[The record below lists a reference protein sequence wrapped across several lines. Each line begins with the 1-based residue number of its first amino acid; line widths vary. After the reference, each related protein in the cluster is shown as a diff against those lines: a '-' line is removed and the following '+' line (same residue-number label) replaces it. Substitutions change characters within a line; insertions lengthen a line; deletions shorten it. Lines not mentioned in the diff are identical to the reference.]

1 MVGDA
6 GSIKGL
12 STVLGLA
19 FDLKRYLF
27 FCRDIYIFII
37 PNI

>member
-6 GSIKGL
+6 GSIEGL
-12 STVLGLA
+12 STVLGFA

-27 FCRDIYIFII
+27 FYRDIYISII